1 MALLRRLA
9 APGLGLIAALVLL
22 VQTRQLD
29 AVARVGQLGPGFW
42 PRLVLAGLGLA
53 CLTRIATEWRAH
65 RRARWAAPGG
75 GEPVASGWTAP
86 TAPADTA
93 RAGIARGRLAAAAG
107 LIGGYVLATPW
118 LGFPLTTALFI
129 GAFLRLAGARSP
141 LLLLLAPAGGTGV
154 LLYVF
159 VRLVYLPLPK
169 GAGPF
174 ESATIAL
181 YRALGLF

>member
-1 MALLRRLA
+1 MALLRRIG
-9 APGLGLIAALVLL
+9 APGLGLIAALGLL
-22 VQTRQLD
+22 AETRPLD

-42 PRLVLAGLGLA
+42 PRLVLVGLGLA
-53 CLTRIATEWRAH
+53 CLAKIATEWRAH
-65 RRARWAAPGG
+65 RQPPGA
-75 GEPVASGWTAP
+75 PVADPPVEPSRTA
-86 TAPADTA
+86 
-93 RAGIARGRLAAAAG
+93 AGAGDGEERPRIARGRLAAAAG

-118 LGFPLTTALFI
+118 LGFALATALFTA
-129 GAFLRLAGARSP
+129 AFLRLAGARSP
-141 LLLLLAPAGGTGV
+141 LVLGLAPVGGTGL

-174 ESATIAL
+174 ESATLAL